1 MSLLENHLEQI
12 QLSSNAIAELPFPQP
27 RIFTNALLG
36 PHDITALIRDTE
48 AHERALFQTDPSAKS
63 QRRATRRGT
72 MFQSEGDGESM
83 ASRIYAAR
91 NNRNQSAVARV
102 LGSDMMDE
110 IKRSAGTSARG
121 TRSEVNI
128 DVLLRGAEILCNVY
142 PVTGAQEKIATLRYR
157 HELISDS
164 IAQLEDRV
172 ARNTAE
178 LEQMSHSYGDEYD
191 EYDNPTTA
199 PPEVT
204 DADIEREIEEIRELE
219 RRKRALEARVS
230 GMERD
235 LVTSSQ
241 APPPLSRSATSLA
254 SLGKLRQAS
263 PFRLDYE
270 ISRRSTNMDG
280 SQAQANQPMVPPQ
293 QHSNLIRTDQV
304 QKLPHLNEQQKA
316 QHTQLVRNFWEILN
330 SRDPQSAE
338 YQNAHMRLTQLSQ
351 NLMKGMR
358 VFQQNRQQALQQH
371 QQAQAA
377 AAAVQGQPVQRTQ
390 SANPQSFAQLL
401 PQIQQK
407 VNGLHFFLPP
417 NISKEQVQTWLPEAR
432 LRYGIAL
439 QKQEIGRVRIA
450 ELRQQFAQRQAA
462 GNMSQEEVQEF
473 KNRQLGAEKLYREGS
488 DFLNKFKE
496 QQESFK
502 AQQQN
507 QQLNRA
513 ALPNA
518 APGQPQQPQGTA
530 EQAAAAT
537 GTAPT
542 ATAAPTAGDKRPVNV
557 AGPMHPGQAPTP
569 APHTINSAVN
579 AARNQAGQA
588 AMSPSTTQPGQAP
601 VTQAA
606 GTAPAAPAAPPH
618 QPQQQQ
624 PQPLSQQG
632 TPGAQVTFSQ
642 TPNPDGSTPTPSA
655 SQPINVQGPPR
666 PLSHQA
672 AMAQAAQNYTNNA
685 ANSNM
690 AQANVSQAAA
700 NPHAHPQGYISNR
713 ASENSARNINMA
725 IPKNLNV
732 PPPEPVSM
740 APARPTLSGGPSHGA
755 MGMMGQPAIQK
766 HPGYVLEGEGQRVL
780 SKKMLDILV
789 RQVTG
794 GGEGEGLTP
803 DAEEFIL
810 QMADDFVDDVIT
822 AACRLAKLRPSSTL
836 EIRDIQLVLERN
848 YNMRIS
854 GFSTDDLRTVKK
866 PQPTQGWTQ
875 KMSAVQAAKV
885 TQGKAE

>member
-1 MSLLENHLEQI
+1 
-12 QLSSNAIAELPFPQP
+12 
-27 RIFTNALLG
+27 
-36 PHDITALIRDTE
+36 
-48 AHERALFQTDPSAKS
+48 
-63 QRRATRRGT
+63 
-72 MFQSEGDGESM
+72 
-83 ASRIYAAR
+83 
-91 NNRNQSAVARV
+91 
-102 LGSDMMDE
+102 
-110 IKRSAGTSARG
+110 
-121 TRSEVNI
+121 
-128 DVLLRGAEILCNVY
+128 
-142 PVTGAQEKIATLRYR
+142 
-157 HELISDS
+157 
-164 IAQLEDRV
+164 
-172 ARNTAE
+172 
-178 LEQMSHSYGDEYD
+178 
-191 EYDNPTTA
+191 
-199 PPEVT
+199 
-204 DADIEREIEEIRELE
+204 
-219 RRKRALEARVS
+219 
-230 GMERD
+230 
-235 LVTSSQ
+235 
-241 APPPLSRSATSLA
+241 
-254 SLGKLRQAS
+254 
-263 PFRLDYE
+263 
-270 ISRRSTNMDG
+270 MDG
-280 SQAQANQPMVPPQ
+280 SQAPANQPMVPPQ

-304 QKLPHLNEQQKA
+304 QKLPHLNEQQKS

-473 KNRQLGAEKLYREGS
+473 KNRQLAAEKLYREGS

-496 QQESFK
+496 QQETFK

-513 ALPNA
+513 GLPNA
-518 APGQPQQPQGTA
+518 APGQAQQPQGTA
-530 EQAAAAT
+530 EQAA
-537 GTAPT
+537 T
-542 ATAAPTAGDKRPVNV
+542 ATAPAATPAPNAGDKRPVNV
-557 AGPMHPGQAPTP
+557 PGAMHPGQAPTP
-569 APHTINSAVN
+569 APHTINSAVT

-601 VTQAA
+601 VAQAA

-642 TPNPDGSTPTPSA
+642 TPNPDGSTPTPTGP
-655 SQPINVQGPPR
+655 QPVNVQGPPR

-685 ANSNM
+685 ANNNM
-690 AQANVSQAAA
+690 AQQNVSQAAA

-810 QMADDFVDDVIT
+810 QMADDFVDDVVT

>member
-1 MSLLENHLEQI
+1 
-12 QLSSNAIAELPFPQP
+12 
-27 RIFTNALLG
+27 
-36 PHDITALIRDTE
+36 
-48 AHERALFQTDPSAKS
+48 
-63 QRRATRRGT
+63 
-72 MFQSEGDGESM
+72 
-83 ASRIYAAR
+83 
-91 NNRNQSAVARV
+91 
-102 LGSDMMDE
+102 
-110 IKRSAGTSARG
+110 
-121 TRSEVNI
+121 
-128 DVLLRGAEILCNVY
+128 
-142 PVTGAQEKIATLRYR
+142 
-157 HELISDS
+157 
-164 IAQLEDRV
+164 
-172 ARNTAE
+172 
-178 LEQMSHSYGDEYD
+178 
-191 EYDNPTTA
+191 
-199 PPEVT
+199 
-204 DADIEREIEEIRELE
+204 
-219 RRKRALEARVS
+219 
-230 GMERD
+230 
-235 LVTSSQ
+235 
-241 APPPLSRSATSLA
+241 
-254 SLGKLRQAS
+254 
-263 PFRLDYE
+263 
-270 ISRRSTNMDG
+270 MDG
-280 SQAQANQPMVPPQ
+280 SQAPANQPIATPQ

-330 SRDPQSAE
+330 SREPQSAE

-358 VFQQNRQQALQQH
+358 LFQHNRQQALQQH

-377 AAAVQGQPVQRTQ
+377 AAAAQGQPVQRTQ
-390 SANPQSFAQLL
+390 SANPQSFNQLL

-407 VNGLHFFLPP
+407 VNGLQFFLPP
-417 NISKEQVQTWLPEAR
+417 NISKEQIQTWLPEAR

-439 QKQEIGRVRIA
+439 QKQEIGRVRIS
-450 ELRQQFAQRQAA
+450 EMRGQFAQRQAA
-462 GNMSQEEVQEF
+462 GNLSEEEVQDF
-473 KNRQLGAEKLYREGS
+473 KNRQLAAEKLFREGS
-488 DFLNKFKE
+488 EFLNKFKE
-496 QQESFK
+496 QQETFK
-502 AQQQN
+502 AQQN

-513 ALPNA
+513 GLQSA
-518 APGQPQQPQGTA
+518 GQAQTHPPQGTA
-530 EQAAAAT
+530 EQTPAVTAAAT
-537 GTAPT
+537 PTAATPAPT
-542 ATAAPTAGDKRPVNV
+542 ISDKRPVNV
-557 AGPMHPGQAPTP
+557 PGQMHPGQAPTP

-579 AARNQAGQA
+579 AARNQVGQA
-588 AMSPSTTQPGQAP
+588 AMSPTPQPGQAP
-601 VTQAA
+601 TVQTG
-606 GTAPAAPAAPPH
+606 GTAPAPSAVP
-618 QPQQQQ
+618 PQQPLQLQQQQQPPQPPPPPPPQQ

-632 TPGAQVTFSQ
+632 ASGAQVTFSQ
-642 TPNPDGSTPTPSA
+642 APNPDGSTPTPTA
-655 SQPINVQGPPR
+655 PQPVNIQGPPR

-672 AMAQAAQNYTNNA
+672 AMAQAAQNYTNNT
-685 ANSNM
+685 ANNNLG
-690 AQANVSQAAA
+690 QPNVSQAAA
-700 NPHAHPQGYISNR
+700 NPHAHPQGYIPNR
-713 ASENSARNINMA
+713 GAENSARNINMA

-732 PPPEPVSM
+732 PPPEPISM

>member
-1 MSLLENHLEQI
+1 
-12 QLSSNAIAELPFPQP
+12 
-27 RIFTNALLG
+27 
-36 PHDITALIRDTE
+36 
-48 AHERALFQTDPSAKS
+48 
-63 QRRATRRGT
+63 
-72 MFQSEGDGESM
+72 
-83 ASRIYAAR
+83 
-91 NNRNQSAVARV
+91 
-102 LGSDMMDE
+102 
-110 IKRSAGTSARG
+110 
-121 TRSEVNI
+121 
-128 DVLLRGAEILCNVY
+128 
-142 PVTGAQEKIATLRYR
+142 
-157 HELISDS
+157 
-164 IAQLEDRV
+164 
-172 ARNTAE
+172 
-178 LEQMSHSYGDEYD
+178 
-191 EYDNPTTA
+191 
-199 PPEVT
+199 
-204 DADIEREIEEIRELE
+204 
-219 RRKRALEARVS
+219 
-230 GMERD
+230 
-235 LVTSSQ
+235 
-241 APPPLSRSATSLA
+241 
-254 SLGKLRQAS
+254 
-263 PFRLDYE
+263 
-270 ISRRSTNMDG
+270 MDG

-358 VFQQNRQQALQQH
+358 MYQKNRQQALQQH

-390 SANPQSFAQLL
+390 SANPQSFSQLL

-450 ELRQQFAQRQAA
+450 ELRQQFAQRQSA

-473 KNRQLGAEKLYREGS
+473 KNRQLAAEKLYREGS

-513 ALPNA
+513 GLPNA

-537 GTAPT
+537 GSAPA
-542 ATAAPTAGDKRPVNV
+542 ATPAPTAGDKRPVNV
-557 AGPMHPGQAPTP
+557 PGPMHPGQAPTP

-588 AMSPSTTQPGQAP
+588 AMPPSTTQPGQAP

-606 GTAPAAPAAPPH
+606 GTAPAVPAAPSH

-655 SQPINVQGPPR
+655 SQPMTVQGPPR

-685 ANSNM
+685 ANNNL
-690 AQANVSQAAA
+690 AQQNVSQAAA

-803 DAEEFIL
+803 DAEEVSSIL
-810 QMADDFVDDVIT
+810 HIR
-822 AACRLAKLRPSSTL
+822 AAFRCVRWSGYAFAKSS
-836 EIRDIQLVLERN
+836 R
-848 YNMRIS
+848 
-854 GFSTDDLRTVKK
+854 
-866 PQPTQGWTQ
+866 
-875 KMSAVQAAKV
+875 
-885 TQGKAE
+885 